1 MYDEKHPSFSGR
13 PLDVDSSDYAPSKL
27 ERFGKWLIGIPADCD
42 PVREKTMRQ
51 ARRNHEAALL
61 AASAMRDIAALSEL
75 EARAALISPEGKERY
90 RKLTDAYTEAAAKA
104 VRKKCG
110 SR

>member
-1 MYDEKHPSFSGR
+1 MYDDRHTIFHGTL
-13 PLDVDSSDYAPSKL
+13 LDTEAPAYAPSKL
-27 ERFGKWLIGIPADCD
+27 ERFGKWLIGIPADYD
-42 PVREKTMRQ
+42 PAREKTLRQ
-51 ARRNHEAALL
+51 ARRNHEAAVL

-75 EARAALISPEGKERY
+75 EARAALISPEGRERY
-90 RKLTDAYTEAAAKA
+90 RRLTDAYTEATAKA